1 MFRKFKSYLIVRI
14 KAFLNRLFDE
24 RIAQISNRYNLS
36 CDGTFIFSES
46 SGIGVGSNII
56 IPKDTELYLG
66 EGVYIGRNVEIGP
79 SHRIEIGDYT
89 SVQDRTIILGDVTI
103 GRYCT
108 FVANISISSGNQV

>member
-1 MFRKFKSYLIVRI
+1 M
-14 KAFLNRLFDE
+14 
-24 RIAQISNRYNLS
+24 
-36 CDGTFIFSES
+36 
-46 SGIGVGSNII
+46 
-56 IPKDTELYLG
+56 
-66 EGVYIGRNVEIGP
+66 EIGP